1 MQRRVLV
8 FLSPVVIAVLQRRVA
23 RDVRLDRQRPSQK
36 RPVLNNLTVQELL
49 HHILAVHVP
58 HIGVCHFGQRAHRR
72 RGQAARLILRDV
84 LHDVAQ
90 DAFHVVVAAEQRA
103 EPGKERVVKQLVARF
118 ERRTVEQ
125 RSDQRRNVHVVAHLF
140 KRPCD
145 LRADV
150 QGPAR
155 RLRKVKRDFPVA
167 QLEIC
172 AVTPALCLADYAQ
185 LFVFLVLASGLNRAE
200 AGQQRADDGQ
210 AGSRQAAPEVH
221 HKLSL
226 VKVRAAAALAV
237 P

>member
-1 MQRRVLV
+1 M
-8 FLSPVVIAVLQRRVA
+8 
-23 RDVRLDRQRPSQK
+23 
-36 RPVLNNLTVQELL
+36 TVEELL
-49 HHILAVHVP
+49 HRVLAVHVP
-58 HIGVCHFGQRAHRR
+58 HIGVCHLGQRANRR

-84 LHDVAQ
+84 LCNAAR
-90 DAFHVVVAAEQRA
+90 DACRVVVAAEQRA

-118 ERRTVEQ
+118 QRRTVEH
-125 RSDQRRNVHVVAHLF
+125 RSDQRRSVHVAAHLF

-172 AVTPALCLADYAQ
+172 AVTPALRLADHAQ
-185 LFVFLVLASGLNRAE
+185 SLVFLVLASGLNRAE
-200 AGQQRADDGQ
+200 AGQQRADNGH

-226 VKVRAAAALAV
+226 VEVRAAVALAV